1 LAKNPV
7 FSQFRNQDFFLLGLN
22 WLCFDWYLAQPVASS
37 NSPTRPPLLSEERSQ
52 PTSSDL
58 GAVDPMQE
66 YYQLQKQLL
75 LVTLLFTGFFFGS
88 VWIVYS
94 LNIALNYLLGA
105 ITGVVYLKLLAREVE
120 QLGNPGQRMG
130 QKGLA
135 LFAGLIIVA
144 SQWPQL
150 HVLPVF
156 LGFLTYKAT
165 LFIYLLQS
173 VFLPS
178 SR

>member
-1 LAKNPV
+1 V
-7 FSQFRNQDFFLLGLN
+7 T
-22 WLCFDWYLAQPVASS
+22 SS
-37 NSPTRPPLLSEERSQ
+37 NPPTPPPLLSEERSQ
-52 PTSSDL
+52 PESSD
-58 GAVDPMQE
+58 VDVTDPMQD

-75 LVTLLFTGFFFGS
+75 LVTLVITGIFFGA

-120 QLGNPGQRMG
+120 QLGNEGQRMG
-130 QKGLA
+130 KRGLA
-135 LFAGLIIVA
+135 LFVGLIIIA
-144 SQWPQL
+144 SRWPQL

-165 LFIYLLQS
+165 LFLYLLQS
-173 VFLPS
+173 VFSPS

>member
-1 LAKNPV
+1 MTLSNPQT
-7 FSQFRNQDFFLLGLN
+7 SPSLLI
-22 WLCFDWYLAQPVASS
+22 
-37 NSPTRPPLLSEERSQ
+37 EERS
-52 PTSSDL
+52 PAKPSDVS
-58 GAVDPMQE
+58 AIDPMQE
-66 YYQLQKQLL
+66 FYQLQKHLL
-75 LVTLLFTGFFFGS
+75 LITLLITGIFFGA

-120 QLGNPGQRMG
+120 QLGTAGQRMG
-130 QKGLA
+130 RRGLA
-135 LFAGLIIVA
+135 LFIGLIIVA

-173 VFLPS
+173 VFS
-178 SR
+178 SSSQ